1 MCLCTRLATGMTL
14 TYYSVIW
21 QSAPE
26 RFLVHIEQLEAV
38 TGLQFGFLDGQVRA
52 ALDAVVPAQR
62 FNRFPSFQNDTYAS
76 SELQGPST
84 GAER

>member
-1 MCLCTRLATGMTL
+1 MR
-14 TYYSVIW
+14 
-21 QSAPE
+21 
-26 RFLVHIEQLEAV
+26 IEQLEAV

-62 FNRFPSFQNDTYAS
+62 FNRFPSFRNDIYAS
-76 SELQGPST
+76 SELQGPGA